1 MHAYI
6 VAVIDNHAGGDGSVA
21 LREIADAAQ
30 HRYATHPAFPG
41 GRIRNYC
48 TFTKVDLEPRG
59 AIKRY
64 GVTPQR
70 VRRRRWACATSQR
83 HHPRWRVIACQ
94 RRFLA
99 DLPAGLDDE
108 QWARPSLC
116 TQWRSKDRSA
126 SG

>member
-1 MHAYI
+1 M
-6 VAVIDNHAGGDGSVA
+6 IDNHAGGDGSVA

-30 HRYATHPAFPG
+30 HRYATHRRSPAAGF
-41 GRIRNYC
+41 RNYC

-59 AIKRY
+59 AIERAP

-83 HHPRWRVIACQ
+83 HHERWRVIACQ

-108 QWARPSLC
+108 QWAHPSLC
-116 TQWRSKDRSA
+116 TQWRTKDRSA